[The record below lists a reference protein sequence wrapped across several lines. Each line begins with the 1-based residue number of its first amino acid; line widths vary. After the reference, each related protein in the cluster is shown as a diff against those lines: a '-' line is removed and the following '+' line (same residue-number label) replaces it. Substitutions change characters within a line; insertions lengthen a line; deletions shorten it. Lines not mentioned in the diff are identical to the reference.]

1 MIDTGAQPGRMP
13 HLLLAGFCTL
23 IAVWLLLP
31 LTLIVPISFSG
42 ENSFAFPPRTWT
54 WERYGM
60 LADPM
65 WLGALGNSLLVAT
78 LVALVCSV
86 LGTLAAFAITRS
98 RSRLMPLVRL
108 LVLAPQIVPVVIV
121 GLGIYLVFLRWQLT
135 GTFVAFVVAHSALA
149 LAFVVI
155 PVSAALSV
163 FDTSLERA
171 SASLGAGPIRT
182 FFQVTLPVIRPA
194 IVSGALLAFLAS
206 FDELVL
212 ALFLQSPS
220 FLTLPVLL
228 YRRMRDV
235 IDPTIAA
242 VATLELACVIGG
254 VVAALAFQS
263 RAQPRNTEPP

>member
-1 MIDTGAQPGRMP
+1 MSETSPRQGRIQRV
-13 HLLLAGFCTL
+13 LLAGFCTL
-23 IAVWLLLP
+23 VAVWLLLP

-86 LGTLAAFAITRS
+86 LGTLAAFAVTRS
-98 RSRLMPLVRL
+98 RSRLMPLVRI

-135 GTFVAFVVAHSALA
+135 GTFASFVIAHSALA

-155 PVSAALSV
+155 PVSAALTV

-171 SASLGAGPIRT
+171 SASLGAGPIST

-194 IVSGALLAFLAS
+194 LLSGALLAFLAS

-212 ALFLQSPS
+212 ALFLQSPF

-242 VATLELACVIGG
+242 VATLELACVVGG
-254 VVAALAFQS
+254 VIAALAFQS
-263 RAQPRNTEPP
+263 RERRGEPEPP